1 VTAVAI
7 VIPTLN
13 RAPLLRGAIASAL
26 RCEPAPAEILVVDC
40 GSTDDTASVARS
52 FGDDVAL
59 IERRLPNAAAA
70 RNVGLAET
78 HSPYVGFLDSDDE
91 ALPGKTGDLAAVL
104 DAHADVALAH
114 GRMEVM
120 EADGTSSPSR
130 TSRLDGDRERAQ
142 KAGTDYAALASACL
156 MYTSATLMRRDA
168 LEQIDGFDESL
179 GTYEDWDLYL
189 RLSLS
194 WRLEYAS
201 APAARYRIWS
211 GNVPWDRTAAGLCEV
226 AEKHLDML
234 HALPEEMRAEAEW
247 GLRRR
252 LASSRYT
259 LVELRKARGAAWRAF
274 RTDPV
279 RAISDPDLRRVLTRA
294 WLPTGIIERRR
305 DERSR

>member
-1 VTAVAI
+1 M
-7 VIPTLN
+7 
-13 RAPLLRGAIASAL
+13 
-26 RCEPAPAEILVVDC
+26 VVDC
-40 GSTDDTASVARS
+40 GSTDDTVSVVRS

-59 IERRLPNAAAA
+59 IEGRLPNAASA

-91 ALPGKTGDLAAVL
+91 ALPGKAGELAAVL
-104 DAHADVALAH
+104 DARAGVALAH
-114 GRMEVM
+114 GRLEVM
-120 EADGTSSPSR
+120 EADGTPSPGR
-130 TSRLDGDRERAQ
+130 TSRLDSDRERAQ
-142 KAGTDYAALASACL
+142 KAGTDYAALASSCL

-179 GTYEDWDLYL
+179 DTYEDWDLYL

-201 APAARYRIWS
+201 ALAARYRIWP

-226 AEKHLDML
+226 AEKHLAML
-234 HALPEEMRAEAEW
+234 HPLSEEMRAEADW

-259 LVELRKARGAAWRAF
+259 LVELREARRAAWQAF
-274 RTDPV
+274 RIDPF

-294 WLPTGIIERRR
+294 WLPSGIIERRR
-305 DERSR
+305 DKRSR